1 MNIMIVGVGGQGT
14 LLASRILGKVALACG
29 YDCKVSEVHGMS
41 QRGGSVETF
50 VKFGDKVYS
59 PIIGVAEADII
70 LAFEA
75 LEGYRAL
82 KYLKRG
88 GKLII
93 NTQNIDP
100 MPVIV
105 GEAKYPEGIFDKIRE
120 KNVEFTQVNA
130 TEIAKACG
138 NIKAVNVVLIGVLAK
153 NTKIDKEVWIK
164 AIEDTVPEKFKEVN
178 VNAFLKGYEI

>member
-1 MNIMIVGVGGQGT
+1 
-14 LLASRILGKVALACG
+14 
-29 YDCKVSEVHGMS
+29 
-41 QRGGSVETF
+41 
-50 VKFGDKVYS
+50 
-59 PIIGVAEADII
+59 
-70 LAFEA
+70 
-75 LEGYRAL
+75 YRAL